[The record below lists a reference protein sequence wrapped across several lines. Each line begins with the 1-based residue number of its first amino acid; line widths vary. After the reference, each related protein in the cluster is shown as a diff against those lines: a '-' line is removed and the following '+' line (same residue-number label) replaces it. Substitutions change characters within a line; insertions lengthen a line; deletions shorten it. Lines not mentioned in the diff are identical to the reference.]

1 MTIFIFHVVISIGL
15 QREVCYLDAMAEEDV
30 NFDLTAKKKKKK
42 KKTPF
47 DLDGLEGAEVSLNN
61 LFFAADRIL
70 ASSSPDRTT

>member
-1 MTIFIFHVVISIGL
+1 
-15 QREVCYLDAMAEEDV
+15 MAEEDV

-47 DLDGLEGAEVSLNN
+47 DLDGLEGAEVSLNK
-61 LFFAADRIL
+61 LFFASDRIL

>member
-1 MTIFIFHVVISIGL
+1 MISICL
-15 QREVCYLDAMAEEDV
+15 QREVCDLDAMAEEDV

-61 LFFAADRIL
+61 LFFASDSIL

>member
-1 MTIFIFHVVISIGL
+1 
-15 QREVCYLDAMAEEDV
+15 MAEEDV

-61 LFFAADRIL
+61 LFFAADISQLAPVRIGQL
-70 ASSSPDRTT
+70 NMF